1 MEWKWSVGEPYQR
14 SARFKRNEEEEIKY
28 DKEKTSEQAYQQS
41 FLSENDN
48 WSLDEFDINGFSQTQ
63 FNKRED
69 TYNKM
74 SEREMMCQ
82 VNRNPFMPNN
92 TYMDDVITQ
101 DQFLKPINTSMDR
114 EKGSMEEM

>member
-14 SARFKRNEEEEIKY
+14 SARLKREEPKFEG
-28 DKEKTSEQAYQQS
+28 EKTSQLAYQQS

-101 DQFLKPINTSMDR
+101 EQFLKPINTSSDR
-114 EKGSMEEM
+114 EKGLSEEM